1 MEAGADIGE
10 EGLVGEPRGE
20 SGGRRGGEGVGIPG
34 GEVRLVLGQ
43 RRRPVVVGKVMPS
56 SSSPSSATCGLV
68 GFQVV
73 ACRWRNVP
81 TWLVLAPQVEGGHRL
96 VVRGL
101 KGR

>member
-1 MEAGADIGE
+1 MEAGANIGE
-10 EGLVGEPRGE
+10 EGLMREPRGE
-20 SGGRRGGEGVGIPG
+20 SGGRRGGQGVGVPG

-43 RRRPVVVGKVMPS
+43 RRRPVVVGEVMS

-68 GFQVV
+68 AFQMV

-81 TWLVLAPQVEGGHRL
+81 TWLVLAGQVEGGHRL

-101 KGR
+101 ETR